1 MIGLYVEKFCH
12 YCEDFEPTTEKI
24 FSDNRMVSCRVYCKH
39 VSKCRH
45 VAEHIERLVHIAAL
59 EEQVKNAYKELK
71 ENGKI

>member
-1 MIGLYVEKFCH
+1 MITLYVEPFCH

-24 FSDNRMVSCRVYCKH
+24 FSDNQMVSCRVYCKH
-39 VSKCRH
+39 VSVCQH
-45 VAEHIERLVHIAAL
+45 VAAHIEQMVRRAAL